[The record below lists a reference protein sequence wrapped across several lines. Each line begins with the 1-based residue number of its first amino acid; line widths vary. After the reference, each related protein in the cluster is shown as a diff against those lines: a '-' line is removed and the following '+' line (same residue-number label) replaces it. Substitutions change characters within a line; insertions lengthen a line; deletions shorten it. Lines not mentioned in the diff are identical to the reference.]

1 MDGQMQRP
9 QGKPAFNWSTL
20 LWVMV
25 LWMAIAYFFQGS
37 FGGDPVKALSYTD
50 FKAKVRQ
57 GAITAITMKGNE
69 IRGEMTPPEKGGT
82 ASANSGEEAGTD
94 SASSGQETAGEDEPK
109 PIAFRTI
116 KPAVQ
121 EPGFMDFLERNGVE
135 IDAESQERS
144 WFWSV
149 VIAVL
154 PWVLIIG
161 FFVYA
166 NRKFQQ
172 RMGGGQ
178 GGGGPFGFAKSK
190 AKRFKPT
197 SSQTTFDHVAGLENA
212 KKELREV
219 VAYLKDPSRFQKLG
233 GELPKGLLLVGPPGV
248 GKTLL
253 AQAAAG
259 EADVPFFSISGSE
272 FIEMFVGV
280 GASRVRDMF
289 AKAKKEAPAVIFI
302 DELDSIGRTRGT
314 GLGGGHDEREQTL
327 NQILAEMDGFEPH
340 ESVVVLSAT
349 NRPDVLDPALV
360 RPGRFDR
367 RITLNM
373 PRKAARRKILET
385 HTRDMPLAEGVD
397 LGNLAERTVG
407 FSGADLKNLVNE
419 AALMA
424 ARRQREEIVT
434 EDFEQARDKIMM
446 GIERDEVITDEEKE
460 MIAYHESG
468 HALVA
473 ELLPHADPLQ
483 KVSIIPRGGSLGAT
497 EQIPEKERYTMKKAY
512 LLDRIAIMLA
522 GRAAEKIKYDDV
534 STGAGDDLKKATQ
547 LARRMVCQWG
557 MSDAV
562 GPVVYKKGEPHP
574 FLGRELAEDKDYSEH
589 TAQLID
595 EEIKKI
601 TLEMEERAREALNDH
616 LEELDALATALLE
629 HETLSR
635 EDIDAIVKKADV
647 AN

>member
-1 MDGQMQRP
+1 MDGQIQRP
-9 QGKPAFNWSTL
+9 QKKPAFNWQTL
-20 LWVMV
+20 LWVLA
-25 LWMAIAYFFQGS
+25 LWMLITYMFQSPLQNKG
-37 FGGDPVKALSYTD
+37 VKELSYTA
-50 FKAKVRQ
+50 FRAKVRQ
-57 GAITAITMKGNE
+57 GDVSEITMTGNQ
-69 IRGEMTPPEKGGT
+69 ITGKLRPAAGKTGDNGQHKT
-82 ASANSGEEAGTD
+82 DASAESSD
-94 SASSGQETAGEDEPK
+94 ASDKTPQATEFQTVK
-109 PIAFRTI
+109 PD
-116 KPAVQ
+116 VQ
-121 EPGFMDFLERNGVE
+121 EPDFMPFLEKHGVVVK
-135 IDAESQERS
+135 ARTQERP
-144 WFWSV
+144 WFWSL
-149 VIAVL
+149 ILAVL

-166 NRKFQQ
+166 NKKFQQ

-178 GGGGPFGFAKSK
+178 GGGIFGFGKSK

-197 SSQTTFDHVAGLENA
+197 ESTTTFEDVAGLRNA
-212 KKELREV
+212 KKELQEI

-233 GELPKGLLLVGPPGV
+233 GELPRGLLLVGPPGV

-253 AQAAAG
+253 SQAAAG

-302 DELDSIGRTRGT
+302 DELDSIGRVRGT

-340 ESVVVLSAT
+340 EPVVVLAAT

-373 PRKAARRKILET
+373 PRKAAREQILQT
-385 HTRDMPLAEGVD
+385 HTREMPLAEDVD
-397 LGNLAERTVG
+397 LAGLAERTVG

-424 ARRQREEIVT
+424 ARREEDRVAN
-434 EDFEQARDKIMM
+434 EDFELARDKIMM

-460 MIAYHESG
+460 MIAYHEAG

-473 ELLPHADPLQ
+473 ELTPGTDPLQ

-497 EQIPEKERYTMKKAY
+497 EQTPEKERFTMRKHY
-512 LLDRIAIMLA
+512 LLDRIAIMLG
-522 GRAAEKIKYDDV
+522 GRAAERIKYDDV

-557 MSDAV
+557 MSEAI
-562 GPVVYKKGEPHP
+562 GPVVFKKGETHP

-589 TAQLID
+589 TAQVID

-601 TLEMEERAREALNDH
+601 TLNMEKKAHEMLQKHRNL
-616 LEELDALATALLE
+616 LDALAGALLD

-635 EDIDAIVKKADV
+635 EDIDKVLNDAGM

>member
-1 MDGQMQRP
+1 MTGQIQRP
-9 QGKPAFNWSTL
+9 QKKPAFNWQTI
-20 LWVMV
+20 LWVAA
-25 LWMAIAYFFQGS
+25 LWMLIAYMFQS
-37 FGGDPVKALSYTD
+37 PLRNNQVKQLSYTD
-50 FKAKVRQ
+50 FRTKVRQ
-57 GAITAITMKGNE
+57 GDVSEITMTGNQIKGKL
-69 IRGEMTPPEKGGT
+69 RPAASKSSQGGREG
-82 ASANSGEEAGTD
+82 A
-94 SASSGQETAGEDEPK
+94 ASSGKTDNANKTPK
-109 PIAFRTI
+109 AVEFQTV
-116 KPAVQ
+116 KPDVQ
-121 EPGFMDFLERNGVE
+121 EPDFMPFLEKHDVVVNART
-135 IDAESQERS
+135 QERS
-144 WFWSV
+144 WFWSL
-149 VIAVL
+149 ILAVL

-166 NRKFQQ
+166 NKKFQQ
-172 RMGGGQ
+172 RMTGGQ
-178 GGGGPFGFAKSK
+178 KGGLFGFGKSK

-197 SSQTTFDHVAGLENA
+197 ESSTTFDDVAGLRNA
-212 KKELREV
+212 KKELQEI

-233 GELPKGLLLVGPPGV
+233 GELPRGLLLVGPPGV

-259 EADVPFFSISGSE
+259 EAEVPFFSISGSE

-289 AKAKKEAPAVIFI
+289 EKAKKEAPTVIFI
-302 DELDSIGRTRGT
+302 DELDSIGRVRGT

-340 ESVVVLSAT
+340 EPVVVLAAT

-373 PRKAARRKILET
+373 PRKSAREQILQT
-385 HTRDMPLAEGVD
+385 HTRAMPLAEDVD
-397 LGNLAERTVG
+397 LAGLAERTVG
-407 FSGADLKNLVNE
+407 FSGAELKNLVNE

-424 ARRQREEIVT
+424 ARRKEDQVANA
-434 EDFEQARDKIMM
+434 DFEQARDKIMM

-460 MIAYHESG
+460 MIAYHEAG

-473 ELLPHADPLQ
+473 ELTPGADPLQ

-497 EQIPEKERYTMKKAY
+497 EQTPEKERYTMRKHY
-512 LLDRIAIMLA
+512 LLDRIAIMLG

-557 MSDAV
+557 MSEAI
-562 GPVVYKKGEPHP
+562 GPVVFKKGETHP

-589 TAQLID
+589 TAQVID
-595 EEIKKI
+595 GEIKKI
-601 TLEMEERAREALNDH
+601 TLGMEKRAHAMLQNHRDL
-616 LEELDALATALLE
+616 LDALAGALLA

-635 EDIDAIVKKADV
+635 EDIDEVLNDAGM

>member
-1 MDGQMQRP
+1 MNGQMQRP
-9 QGKPAFNWSTL
+9 QKKSAFNWQTL
-20 LWVMV
+20 LWVVV
-25 LWMAIAYFFQGS
+25 LWMLVAYMFQS
-37 FGGDPVKALSYTD
+37 PLRNNPVKQLSYTD
-50 FKAKVRQ
+50 FRTKVRQ
-57 GAITAITMKGNE
+57 GDVSEITMTGNQIKGKL
-69 IRGEMTPPEKGGT
+69 RSAASPSGQGGQDQ
-82 ASANSGEEAGTD
+82 A
-94 SASSGQETAGEDEPK
+94 ASSGKNDTANQTPQAVEFQTVK
-109 PIAFRTI
+109 PD
-116 KPAVQ
+116 VQ
-121 EPGFMDFLERNGVE
+121 EPDFMPFLEKHGVVVK
-135 IDAESQERS
+135 ARTQERS
-144 WFWSV
+144 WFWSL
-149 VIAVL
+149 ILAVL

-166 NRKFQQ
+166 NKKFQE
-172 RMGGGQ
+172 RMTGGQ
-178 GGGGPFGFAKSK
+178 GKGGLFGFGKSK

-197 SSQTTFDHVAGLENA
+197 ESGTTFEDVAGLRNA
-212 KKELREV
+212 KKELQEI

-233 GELPKGLLLVGPPGV
+233 GELPRGLLLVGPPGV

-259 EADVPFFSISGSE
+259 EAEVPFFSISGSE

-289 AKAKKEAPAVIFI
+289 AKAKKEAPTVIFI
-302 DELDSIGRTRGT
+302 DELDSIGRVRGT

-340 ESVVVLSAT
+340 EPVVVLAAT

-373 PRKAARRKILET
+373 PRKSAREKILHT
-385 HTRDMPLAEGVD
+385 HTREMPLADDVD
-397 LGNLAERTVG
+397 LAGLAERTVG

-424 ARRQREEIVT
+424 ARREEEHVAQ

-460 MIAYHESG
+460 MIAYHEAG

-473 ELLPHADPLQ
+473 ELTPGADPLQ

-497 EQIPEKERYTMKKAY
+497 EQTPEKERYTMRKHY
-512 LLDRIAIMLA
+512 LLDRIAIMLG

-557 MSDAV
+557 MSEAI
-562 GPVVYKKGEPHP
+562 GPVVFKKGETHP

-589 TAQLID
+589 TAQVID
-595 EEIKKI
+595 REIKKI
-601 TLEMEERAREALNDH
+601 TLDMEKKATEVLQAHRDL
-616 LEELDALATALLE
+616 LDALASALLA

-635 EDIDAIVKKADV
+635 DDIDEVLNDAGM